1 MHLKIYKSPLKLKPD
16 ASYIITGG
24 IGALGLQ
31 VAQYLTTHGASHLI
45 LTGRSGVST
54 DDQRTALQA
63 LENAGVKIEVFAADV
78 SKAEDVTQLLAQTS
92 NLRGVVHAAGVLDDG
107 MLMHQSPKRFLKV
120 AGPKVSGAWNLHIQT
135 KDLPLDFFVL
145 FSSVASIIGSPG
157 QSNYAAANAFMDGL
171 AHHRK
176 HQGLVATSINWGP
189 WSDVGMAASDVVLQ
203 RLMKDGWQ
211 PMNASQGCDFIGHLL
226 KVCKLPQAAVLP
238 VDWRQFAAS
247 IPGAVNWNILSH
259 LVSKEQSNPLLG
271 NSAELAAQRVKEAL
285 PQKRVDHISSY
296 LLERIAQT
304 LRVPAADLDEFAQL
318 GDLGVDSLT
327 SVEIQLWVRS
337 DLEVELTIEHLFTSP
352 SIRDLAILVDQFI
365 EGKSNG
371 SEQGEKDVSVKN
383 GRWVICQQPRPEA
396 KLRLFCF
403 PYAGGGASAF
413 KSWNEFF
420 SDDIELCIL
429 QMPGREERLGEKLI
443 TDMSQLVDVLVEEIT
458 TYSDRPFAFFGHSMG
473 AIVAYE
479 TACHLRNIDGSVGLY
494 TFSSQQEL
502 HHIYKRMVDPLRFL
516 DDETFIDRLHQT
528 YGAVPEAIRQSEEL
542 KKVFLPILRA
552 DVELL
557 EKYKNIR
564 SEPLDCPISVLG
576 GKSDPAIS
584 KAMLAGWQTLTSSVF
599 VQHEFPGEHFFINSE
614 RNLVIE
620 TILNDLARKD

>member
-1 MHLKIYKSPLKLKPD
+1 MSGWK
-16 ASYIITGG
+16 A
-24 IGALGLQ
+24 
-31 VAQYLTTHGASHLI
+31 
-45 LTGRSGVST
+45 GR
-54 DDQRTALQA
+54 
-63 LENAGVKIEVFAADV
+63 
-78 SKAEDVTQLLAQTS
+78 TS
-92 NLRGVVHAAGVLDDG
+92 
-107 MLMHQSPKRFLKV
+107 
-120 AGPKVSGAWNLHIQT
+120 
-135 KDLPLDFFVL
+135 
-145 FSSVASIIGSPG
+145 
-157 QSNYAAANAFMDGL
+157 
-171 AHHRK
+171 
-176 HQGLVATSINWGP
+176 
-189 WSDVGMAASDVVLQ
+189 
-203 RLMKDGWQ
+203 
-211 PMNASQGCDFIGHLL
+211 
-226 KVCKLPQAAVLP
+226 QAAVLP

-271 NSAELAAQRVKEAL
+271 NPAELAAQRVKEAL

-420 SDDIELCIL
+420 SDDIELCIF

-479 TACHLRNIDGSVGLY
+479 TACRLRNIDAIQPLHIFLSARAAPHL
-494 TFSSQQEL
+494 QEDG
-502 HHIYKRMVDPLRFL
+502 DPLRFL

-614 RNLVIE
+614 RNLVID

>member
-1 MHLKIYKSPLKLKPD
+1 
-16 ASYIITGG
+16 
-24 IGALGLQ
+24 
-31 VAQYLTTHGASHLI
+31 
-45 LTGRSGVST
+45 
-54 DDQRTALQA
+54 
-63 LENAGVKIEVFAADV
+63 
-78 SKAEDVTQLLAQTS
+78 
-92 NLRGVVHAAGVLDDG
+92 
-107 MLMHQSPKRFLKV
+107 
-120 AGPKVSGAWNLHIQT
+120 
-135 KDLPLDFFVL
+135 
-145 FSSVASIIGSPG
+145 
-157 QSNYAAANAFMDGL
+157 MDGL
-171 AHHRK
+171 AHYRK

-203 RLMKDGWQ
+203 RLMKDGWK

-247 IPGAVNWNILSH
+247 VPGAVNWNILSH

-271 NSAELAAQRVKEAL
+271 NPAELAAQRVKEAL

-371 SEQGEKDVSVKN
+371 SEQKENDLSMKN

-420 SDDIELCIL
+420 SDDIELCIF

-443 TDMSQLVDVLVEEIT
+443 TDMSQLVDVLV
-458 TYSDRPFAFFGHSMG
+458 
-473 AIVAYE
+473 
-479 TACHLRNIDGSVGLY
+479 
-494 TFSSQQEL
+494 
-502 HHIYKRMVDPLRFL
+502 
-516 DDETFIDRLHQT
+516 
-528 YGAVPEAIRQSEEL
+528 
-542 KKVFLPILRA
+542 
-552 DVELL
+552 
-557 EKYKNIR
+557 
-564 SEPLDCPISVLG
+564 
-576 GKSDPAIS
+576 
-584 KAMLAGWQTLTSSVF
+584 
-599 VQHEFPGEHFFINSE
+599 
-614 RNLVIE
+614 NLNK
-620 TILNDLARKD
+620 T